1 MAINGTLPTTGTGTG
16 TGATGSTGAAG
27 TAASSATSLTG
38 GVNIGGTDFLTLML
52 AQLKNQDPTSPLDS
66 NQFLTQ
72 LAQLSQV
79 QGISQLNTS
88 FSTLA
93 SSLTSSQALQ
103 ASSLLGAQVLVASS
117 TASIQA
123 NGTVS
128 GAVQVPQNTS
138 DVVVSVADSSGAL
151 VQQIDLGAQ
160 STGLANFSW
169 DGTVSGGTQAP
180 AGTYTF
186 TAQVAGAASGTAATT
201 YINGLVQSV
210 SMGGTAASPTST
222 NGTTAGS
229 GGLTLNVSGQG
240 SVPFSSVL
248 QISP

>member
-1 MAINGTLPTTGTGTG
+1 MNL
-16 TGATGSTGAAG
+16 
-27 TAASSATSLTG
+27 
-38 GVNIGGTDFLTLML
+38 GGTDFLTLML
-52 AQLKNQDPTSPLDS
+52 AQLKNQDPTSPIDS

-72 LAQLSQV
+72 LAQLSEV

-103 ASSLLGAQVLVASS
+103 ASSLLGTQVLVASS

-138 DVVVSVADSSGAL
+138 DVVVSVADSSGTWSSRSISGRSPAASPIL
-151 VQQIDLGAQ
+151 P
-160 STGLANFSW
+160 
-169 DGTVSGGTQAP
+169 GTARESDGTQAP

-186 TAQVAGAASGTAATT
+186 SAQVAGAASGTAATT

-210 SMGGTAASPTST
+210 SMGGTATSATST
-222 NGTTAGS
+222 NGTTAGT

-240 SVPFSSVL
+240 SVPFGNVI
-248 QISP
+248 QIRTRGSGALTCPVSASHCPD

>member
-1 MAINGTLPTTGTGTG
+1 MNLG
-16 TGATGSTGAAG
+16 GA
-27 TAASSATSLTG
+27 
-38 GVNIGGTDFLTLML
+38 DFLTLML
-52 AQLKNQDPTSPLDS
+52 AQLKNQDPTSPIDS

-103 ASSLLGAQVLVASS
+103 ASSLLGTQVLVASS

-138 DVVVSVADSSGAL
+138 DVVVSVADSSGTL
-151 VQQIDLGAQ
+151 VKQIDLGAQ
-160 STGLANFSW
+160 SSGLANFAW
-169 DGTVSGGTQAP
+169 DGTQSDGTQAP

-186 TAQVAGAASGTAATT
+186 SAQVAGAASGTAATT

-210 SMGGTAASPTST
+210 SMGGTATSATST
-222 NGTTAGS
+222 NGTTAGT

-240 SVPFSSVL
+240 SVPFGNVI
-248 QISP
+248 QID